1 MKEIPKMLKKI
12 TERPSTLSWSGTQNV
27 VTQLIILS
35 NRVLVTKNQT
45 FLIQIGLDI
54 LQSSIWLSI

>member
-1 MKEIPKMLKKI
+1 MLKKKI
-12 TERPSTLSWSGTQNV
+12 TETPSTLTWSGTQHV